1 MDLILSLQAK
11 RATHFR
17 PQLAGEPAT
26 AEQHREWRE
35 LALAWAQRQL
45 EEEGEPDK
53 HPLAKKKSEF
63 RVAARAHLQRID
75 VILQDATGRGLSQF
89 VTSQRYEQLAAKA
102 TPAKRAVMD
111 EIEHR
116 ATEADD
122 NQPLNRDDGSLPL
135 GDKRVLVQVEDSST
149 VSTCALWY
157 SLYVLQSRQLWFPD
171 SWHVLQNSL
180 INAAKENQMMG
191 MLRLTTTA
199 MDAVF
204 GPWSS
209 QRWFETIIEGA
220 AEALVFLRGPEAGDG
235 LKRILR
241 SLLPRIAVER
251 GWTEFDDHEE
261 LALQALAESR
271 FVRVKGERSQIT
283 RWFAWHRHFE
293 SWIGEASG
301 HEDFPGQYQGEWTL
315 RLIPLLLIGLSM
327 GFVRADDSGDRQV
340 VKELSTRAAAT
351 AAGQAAAATAAD
363 TAAADASAAAA
374 SSSTSRDKT
383 AEQKLRDS
391 CKNILH
397 IATCIHGDRFL
408 YSEALMFLYACRPLR
423 DWYSHHRH
431 NLRSQKACLQFYKD
445 MAAGRCLEHVG
456 KIGSLS
462 QMELGKIGIFTEE
475 ILSSK
480 SLQNLDIYDL
490 EVRVQDNLAER
501 LGGLVLSLQK
511 FRLHGLVMYT
521 HAFPYCIVGL
531 LDEDPAA
538 NRLVQIFTRSKPQTA
553 EHT

>member
-1 MDLILSLQAK
+1 MPPVAAFDVDVPAEWRDKVNILLQIWQKKQRQRGRNSSILGAISLFDGRPRDWRLSACLQQAGVPCVSIDVRNSLDQDILSETGRDYSLGCLMKLAPNSLLWMAPECSTWIWLNRVHNQ
-11 RATHFR
+11 RSLDR
-17 PQLAGEPAT
+17 PQGELTSSSVHQANQT
-26 AEQHREWRE
+26 A
-35 LALAWAQRQL
+35 A
-45 EEEGEPDK
+45 
-53 HPLAKKKSEF
+53 F
-63 RVAARAHLQRID
+63 VARALK
-75 VILQDATGRGLSQF
+75 LATSRGQVLG
-89 VTSQRYEQLAAKA
+89 VRLV
-102 TPAKRAVMD
+102 PR
-111 EIEHR
+111 
-116 ATEADD
+116 
-122 NQPLNRDDGSLPL
+122 PLL
-135 GDKRVLVQVEDSST
+135 G
-149 VSTCALWY
+149 
-157 SLYVLQSRQLWFPD
+157 FPD

-220 AEALVFLRGPEAGDG
+220 AEALVFLRGPEAEDG
-235 LKRILR
+235 LKRIRR

-363 TAAADASAAAA
+363 TAAADASAAAG
-374 SSSTSRDKT
+374 SSSTSREKT

-490 EVRVQDNLAER
+490 EVRVQDNLAES

-538 NRLVQIFTRSKPQTA
+538 NRLVQIFTRSKP
-553 EHT
+553 